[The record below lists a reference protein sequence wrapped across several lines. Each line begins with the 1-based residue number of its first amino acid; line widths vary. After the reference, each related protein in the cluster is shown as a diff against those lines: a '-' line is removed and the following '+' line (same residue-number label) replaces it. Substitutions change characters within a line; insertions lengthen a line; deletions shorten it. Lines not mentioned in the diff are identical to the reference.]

1 MGWGS
6 GTTNFPYLIT
16 PEMALNNYILSQTNT
31 ASVQTIC
38 DNYAQSQIQSLAT
51 TSTAALVFINAQ
63 AGEGFID
70 VDGNVGDRRNLSAW
84 HDADRL
90 IENVTTYNNNTV
102 CPHSAPEKDY
112 ADCSRLSSFM
122 LWALSTLLS
131 GTTTRTSL
139 PFYGPVCLAKRA
151 VMPSSTYFMAT
162 TTRVAN
168 YLSLLAVTATT
179 MAQMSFTSPTMDNS
193 TPLKMTLRTLV
204 CSLTIV
210 M

>member
-6 GTTNFPYLIT
+6 GTANFPYLIT
-16 PEMALNNYILSQTNT
+16 PEMALNNYILTQTTT
-31 ASVQTIC
+31 ASVQTVC

-102 CPHSAPEKDY
+102 CSRPDLDECCTDF
-112 ADCSRLSSFM
+112 SRLS
-122 LWALSTLLS
+122 
-131 GTTTRTSL
+131 
-139 PFYGPVCLAKRA
+139 
-151 VMPSSTYFMAT
+151 
-162 TTRVAN
+162 
-168 YLSLLAVTATT
+168 
-179 MAQMSFTSPTMDNS
+179 
-193 TPLKMTLRTLV
+193 
-204 CSLTIV
+204 
-210 M
+210 